1 LFWQD
6 DVRSARIIRLRRHA
20 TPRQEGGKRMS
31 TTYTVVPGDSL
42 SRIAQRFGLR
52 SWRQIYDDPANAGFR
67 RRRPDPNLIMPG
79 DVLVIP
85 GGTAPGPAPPP
96 ASRIEAALEAWLV
109 ANRQGDP
116 ADHLAT
122 RTGLVLLGE
131 THVGKARKA
140 QLLARVVQLI
150 ALRNPARAAFHA
162 SEHYLN
168 DPSTQVAIQNY
179 VFSPRAPGA
188 RLRAHLP
195 ALVQPF
201 EPVLD
206 AARQVRGHR
215 YAIIAAGSAAQEG
228 DPRHAGIHLAF
239 NASLA
244 RHNTL
249 HSLNQLDRRSQGN
262 VLIGGF
268 HAARRHTLNGSTPTT
283 CMRLVA
289 EGWPVRVI
297 RLTVNEAGGG
307 GTDSSGAITIIPGE
321 GIHLAEL
328 GSPAGSGFD
337 LLPMLN
343 RVAGGRPFFAEIR
356 GAGSPFAQLRSADE
370 ADIPYTEHYDAI
382 MHLP

>member
-1 LFWQD
+1 
-6 DVRSARIIRLRRHA
+6 
-20 TPRQEGGKRMS
+20 MS
-31 TTYTVVPGDSL
+31 TTYTVVPGDNL

-52 SWRQIYDDPANAGFR
+52 SWRQIYDDPANAAFR
-67 RRRPDPNLIMPG
+67 RRRPDPNLILPG

-85 GGTAPGPAPPP
+85 GGAPTPGPAPAPVL
-96 ASRIEAALEAWLV
+96 SRIETALEAWLT
-109 ANRQGDP
+109 ANLRRDP
-116 ADHLAT
+116 ADHLASQ
-122 RTGLVLLGE
+122 TGLVLLGE
-131 THVGKARKA
+131 THVGKSQKA

-150 ALRNPARAAFHA
+150 AMRNPTRASFHA

-179 VFSPRAPGA
+179 VFSPSTPGV

-201 EPVLD
+201 EPILD

-215 YAIIAAGSAAQEG
+215 YAIIAAGSPAVDS
-228 DPRHAGIHLAF
+228 DPRHGGIHLAF

-262 VLIGGF
+262 FLIGGY
-268 HAARRHTLNGSTPTT
+268 HAARRHTLNRPVPTT
-283 CMRLVA
+283 CMRLVG

-297 RLTVNEAGGG
+297 RLTVNEVGGG
-307 GTDSSGAITIIPGE
+307 GTDSSGAMTIVPGE
-321 GIHLAEL
+321 GISLAEL

-343 RVAGGRPFFAEIR
+343 RVAAGRPFFAEIR
-356 GAGSPFAQLRSADE
+356 GPGSPFAQLRSADE
-370 ADIPYTEHYDAI
+370 ADIPYNELYDAI